1 MKMMKVFDCQDMPDD
16 VRSEF
21 MGWACQGNDCYVTVS
36 VEPEEYDDCS
46 KVLNWLLVKHWW

>member
-1 MKMMKVFDCQDMPDD
+1 MMKVFDCQDMPDD